1 MKSET
6 SQLSHSSLNLNA
18 SIAQNHP
25 GVVKILALAVVGG
38 EIKESLLR

>member
-6 SQLSHSSLNLNA
+6 SQLSQSSLNLNA

-25 GVVKILALAVVGG
+25 GVVKILALAAVGG
-38 EIKESLLR
+38 KSRKAY